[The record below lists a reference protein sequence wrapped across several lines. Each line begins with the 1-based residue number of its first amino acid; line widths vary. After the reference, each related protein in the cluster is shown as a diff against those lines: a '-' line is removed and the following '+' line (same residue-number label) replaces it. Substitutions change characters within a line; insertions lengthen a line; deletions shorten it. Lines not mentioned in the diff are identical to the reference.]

1 MASNNTKKQVHVS
14 PGIYFSES
22 ELSVATKSLGITNL
36 GLAGE
41 TLKGPAFQPIDISS
55 WGQFQQYFGGT
66 STEKFR
72 GSQYPKY
79 ELPYIAKTYLEES
92 QNLKVCRV
100 LGLSGANAGPAWII
114 SAYNNINYKKV
125 SETPEGMS
133 DGAFNELSEY
143 ISKELYDALTADKN
157 KNAYSDN
164 GYEKKDVK
172 PAGMSD
178 NVFNEL
184 LENITRELYDAL
196 SAHIKTAYSVNGNTY
211 KKKDVKPEDMS
222 DNVFNELPENIT
234 KELYDALPDKIKNA
248 YIDLNS
254 TYTYDKPMVVAVI
267 RSRGEHKK
275 AAYLEQDE
283 CDNPKYEYDKIVYYA
298 KKVELVQTN
307 KLTLEGECERK
318 FNDKDK
324 NELTINANNY
334 GTFGLKV
341 TTFENEPKTYS
352 VSFNPDDKNYIYNV
366 IGGNPEIGDAE
377 IYVEE
382 LYDVALQQLIER
394 GELNTLGTER
404 ELPNFP
410 IARLIPKHAA
420 VNDILTEDESMLKRK
435 DVGKRFLYSTK
446 YSVNN
451 ENKNPLK
458 VHVTKDNGVTWT
470 FEDGKVG
477 HIYTV
482 VAYTTSE
489 GTREYYY
496 GEYNDG
502 EKLGTPE
509 VVNEVVGE
517 CVYVNADGLYYV
529 LLDVKDENDKTV
541 KEVKPVTL
549 DLNNYKE
556 QYRFSSTPWIVS
568 ELKGSANNIELTKL
582 FRFHTISD
590 GDDSRVESKISI
602 ENIDTELGTFDVLV
616 RDFNDTDASPVVLER
631 YKGVNLIPGSA
642 NYIALRIGSFDESYE
657 SKSKYITV
665 EVNETDKTKLSIPAG
680 FLGYPVRDYDGTVI
694 KKSSDL
700 KNITLQKPFLQYNT
714 NIYDEIRIKKQYF
727 GMSDLVGIDDDVL
740 KYKGVEA
747 YNDLPQG
754 LTPCFH
760 LDSRILEGK
769 PNEDGVVT
777 QYDIEQTVSVDGVTG
792 YEWVTVGKDNLVG
805 NFTEEPRIGKEE
817 IMLNTIYEDK
827 RYRKFTVCF
836 YGGFDGWDYYRT
848 SRSNSDDFKYQRY
861 RGNLNSVSGEG
872 TSFSVIHDPE
882 NYGFDKNDKVITSD
896 WYAYLSAIRQFANPK
911 EIDINVFA
919 TPGID
924 YVNNNLLVG
933 EVIEMIEEERAD
945 SIYVIT
951 TPDKPFGAGDNKTE
965 MFTAEDAA
973 DNLADSEIDTN
984 WACTYYPWVKYYDNV
999 NNQYI
1004 YLPPTKDVV
1013 KNFAYT
1019 DNVAAPWYAA
1029 AGWNRGLSDGIKS
1042 KKNLVLSE
1050 EDELYSG
1057 RINFVK
1063 NFADDGMR
1071 IWGDNNL
1078 QVAQS
1083 NAHMNK
1089 ISKRRCL
1096 IRLRKLIS
1104 IACIGLVFDPN
1115 DATTVASFRSA
1126 VQPIL
1131 EDFIAK
1137 RALVDA
1143 KLVID
1148 DSEEARDRLEINAQ
1162 IYLKF
1167 MPNLEYINIGLIAT
1181 PQGISFDDI

>member
-1 MASNNTKKQVHVS
+1 M
-14 PGIYFSES
+14 
-22 ELSVATKSLGITNL
+22 
-36 GLAGE
+36 
-41 TLKGPAFQPIDISS
+41 
-55 WGQFQQYFGGT
+55 
-66 STEKFR
+66 
-72 GSQYPKY
+72 
-79 ELPYIAKTYLEES
+79 
-92 QNLKVCRV
+92 
-100 LGLSGANAGPAWII
+100 
-114 SAYNNINYKKV
+114 
-125 SETPEGMS
+125 
-133 DGAFNELSEY
+133 
-143 ISKELYDALTADKN
+143 
-157 KNAYSDN
+157 
-164 GYEKKDVK
+164 
-172 PAGMSD
+172 
-178 NVFNEL
+178 
-184 LENITRELYDAL
+184 
-196 SAHIKTAYSVNGNTY
+196 
-211 KKKDVKPEDMS
+211 
-222 DNVFNELPENIT
+222 
-234 KELYDALPDKIKNA
+234 
-248 YIDLNS
+248 
-254 TYTYDKPMVVAVI
+254 
-267 RSRGEHKK
+267 
-275 AAYLEQDE
+275 
-283 CDNPKYEYDKIVYYA
+283 
-298 KKVELVQTN
+298 
-307 KLTLEGECERK
+307 
-318 FNDKDK
+318 
-324 NELTINANNY
+324 
-334 GTFGLKV
+334 
-341 TTFENEPKTYS
+341 
-352 VSFNPDDKNYIYNV
+352 
-366 IGGNPEIGDAE
+366 
-377 IYVEE
+377 
-382 LYDVALQQLIER
+382 
-394 GELNTLGTER
+394 
-404 ELPNFP
+404 
-410 IARLIPKHAA
+410 
-420 VNDILTEDESMLKRK
+420 
-435 DVGKRFLYSTK
+435 
-446 YSVNN
+446 
-451 ENKNPLK
+451 
-458 VHVTKDNGVTWT
+458 
-470 FEDGKVG
+470 
-477 HIYTV
+477 
-482 VAYTTSE
+482 
-489 GTREYYY
+489 
-496 GEYNDG
+496 
-502 EKLGTPE
+502 
-509 VVNEVVGE
+509 
-517 CVYVNADGLYYV
+517 
-529 LLDVKDENDKTV
+529 
-541 KEVKPVTL
+541 
-549 DLNNYKE
+549 
-556 QYRFSSTPWIVS
+556 
-568 ELKGSANNIELTKL
+568 
-582 FRFHTISD
+582 
-590 GDDSRVESKISI
+590 
-602 ENIDTELGTFDVLV
+602 
-616 RDFNDTDASPVVLER
+616 ER

-657 SKSKYITV
+657 SKSKYVTV

-680 FLGYPVRDYDGTVI
+680 FLGYPVRDYEGTLPDASKQNI
-694 KKSSDL
+694 K
-700 KNITLQKPFLQYNT
+700 LQKPFLQYNT
-714 NIYDEIRIKKQYF
+714 NIYDEIRAKKQYF

-754 LTPCFH
+754 LTPSFH

-769 PNEDGVVT
+769 PVYDKNKKVYIVT
-777 QYDIEQTVSVDGVTG
+777 QYGINQTVSVDGITG
-792 YEWVTVGKDNLVG
+792 YEWVTVGKGNTVG
-805 NFTEEPRIGKEE
+805 NFSIEPRIGKEE
-817 IMLNTIYEDK
+817 IMVNTIYEDK

-965 MFTAEDAA
+965 MFTAEDAV